1 MSNKRILTS
10 VLSSQFGNLRGEPNE
25 LVRQGEEVVVW
36 AYYPINRTAQ
46 PVLRHRQCCEK
57 AAIYHFINVYFK
69 DFSIISRFLNS
80 ASSHGK

>member
-36 AYYPINRTAQ
+36 AYPIVRLNR
-46 PVLRHRQCCEK
+46 CCVTGSVAK
-57 AAIYHFINVYFK
+57 RPLFITLSTY
-69 DFSIISRFLNS
+69 ISRIFQ
-80 ASSHGK
+80 

>member
-36 AYYPINRTAQ
+36 AYPIVRLNR
-46 PVLRHRQCCEK
+46 CCVTGSVAK
-57 AAIYHFINVYFK
+57 RPIYHFINVYFK